1 MMRIPSL
8 CLVLGSLF
16 VVAAAYAQPTPSI
29 PSLSQAQVERLNRGE
44 VLVEVV
50 EGEVPIGD
58 AIGVID
64 APPEAVMALVS
75 DFARHSEFF
84 DDTAVSEVVGQDGE
98 YELQHGVTDTPWPMD
113 DREWTLRAW
122 HGTMEVDGLQV
133 LVSTWEYVPDS
144 GNIVDTEGYYLM
156 IPWGDDG
163 SKTLFRYHISVDLGT
178 WLPDFLLEWSTENML
193 PNQVEALRA
202 QL

>member
-8 CLVLGSLF
+8 CLVLGSLV
-16 VVAAAYAQPTPSI
+16 VVATAYAQPTPSI

-50 EGEVPIGD
+50 EGAVPVGD

-64 APPEAVMALVS
+64 APPEAVFALVS
-75 DFARHSEFF
+75 DFSRHQEFF
-84 DDTAVSEVVGQDGE
+84 DDTALSEVVGQDGE
-98 YELQHGVTDTPWPMD
+98 YELHHGITDTPWPMD

-122 HGTMEVDGLQV
+122 NGSTEVDGMQV
-133 LVSTWEYVPDS
+133 FVSTWDYVPDS

-163 SKTLFRYHISVDLGT
+163 SKTLLRYHISVDLGT

-193 PNQVEALRA
+193 PDQIEALRA